1 MLPSVRLVI
10 AGPPT
15 LPDDAQRLR
24 RLVEVENVSNRVTL
38 ELRLLPPLRPGA
50 TRQRRVWPSPI
61 FLSTRN
67 LTRLLHH
74 GGAPGGQARS

>member
-1 MLPSVRLVI
+1 MLPKVRLVI

-38 ELRLLPPLRPGA
+38 ELRFLPPLRPGA
-50 TRQRRVWPSPI
+50 TRQRRVGGR
-61 FLSTRN
+61 LSSFRQGNSLGYCTMEA
-67 LTRLLHH
+67 L
-74 GGAPGGQARS
+74 QAGKPV